1 MKYDLFL
8 SDFDGTLVRADGT
21 ISGKNIQTITD
32 FRKKGGVFAI
42 VTGRMPSSILP
53 RLKELGIS
61 EGLVVSYQGATVTD
75 IKTGV
80 PLKDDGF
87 TPENALKA
95 LRILEDMGLHINVY
109 TLDSFYCNMD
119 DEALKLYEKVCRVK
133 AIIIQ
138 DELLSE
144 KIEREKLRIV
154 KLLSIVPIEDRDKVK
169 VAVQKAL
176 GPEFS
181 VTCSSRHFVEVLPA
195 HVSKANAVHYLADY
209 YHIPIG
215 RVAAIGDQLND
226 LPMIMAAGGKFA
238 VGNAVS
244 ELKEIATV
252 VPSVEEDGV
261 AVALGYAME
270 DNR

>member
-21 ISGKNIQTITD
+21 ISQKNIEAITKY
-32 FRKKGGVFAI
+32 REKGGVFAV

-53 RLKELGIS
+53 RLKELGLT

-75 IKTGV
+75 IKTGKT
-80 PLKDDGF
+80 LKDDGF

-95 LRILEDMGLHINVY
+95 LRVLEDGGFHIHVY
-109 TLDSFYCNMD
+109 TLENFYCNMD
-119 DEALKLYEKVCRVK
+119 DEALKGYERVCKVK
-133 AIIIQ
+133 ATLIQ

-154 KLLSIVPIEDRDKVK
+154 KLLSIVPIEDRDSVK
-169 VAVQKAL
+169 EVVQKTL
-176 GPEFS
+176 GPEFN

-195 HVSKANAVHYLADY
+195 GVSKANAVRYLADY
-209 YHIPIG
+209 YHIPIEK
-215 RVAAIGDQLND
+215 VAAIGDQLND
-226 LPMIMAAGGKFA
+226 LPMIQASGGKFA

-244 ELKEIATV
+244 ELKDIATV

-261 AVALGYAME
+261 AVALKRAMTDE
-270 DNR
+270 